1 MLNRGF
7 GNSLFNMVPKANFCL
22 NSSRDCFRN
31 NLFNMVPKVFEKRS
45 SDPKCFGFGNSLFN
59 IVPKDLR
66 F

>member
-7 GNSLFNMVPKANFCL
+7 GNS
-22 NSSRDCFRN
+22 
-31 NLFNMVPKVFEKRS
+31 LFNMVPKVFEKRS
-45 SDPKCFGFGNSLFN
+45 SDPKCFRFENSLFN

>member
-7 GNSLFNMVPKANFCL
+7 ENSLFNMVL
-22 NSSRDCFRN
+22 
-31 NLFNMVPKVFEKRS
+31 KVFEKRN
-45 SDPKCFGFGNSLFN
+45 SDPKYFGFGNSLFN